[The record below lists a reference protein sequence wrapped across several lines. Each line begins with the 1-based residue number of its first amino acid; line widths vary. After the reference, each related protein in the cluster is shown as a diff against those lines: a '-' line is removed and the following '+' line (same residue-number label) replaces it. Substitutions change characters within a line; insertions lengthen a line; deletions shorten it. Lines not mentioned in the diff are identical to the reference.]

1 MEKQNVVVK
10 AGSGGQRNKD
20 QGYGASTASNRLE
33 LLFPGITVS
42 TARSD
47 L

>member
-1 MEKQNVVVK
+1 MEKQNEVVK

-20 QGYGASTASNRLE
+20 QGYGAFTASNRLE
-33 LLFPGITVS
+33 LLVPGTTVS
-42 TARSD
+42 TDRSD